1 MLLTVLST
9 LVCTLPSLLATTTV
23 TRAATHP
30 LVLSRPSLSVPRP
43 LVMSVPIS
51 PTGVLALMVSISET
65 ISGVFY

>member
-1 MLLTVLST
+1 MLLTVLLM
-9 LVCTLPSLLATTTV
+9 LVCTLLSLLATTTV
-23 TRAATHP
+23 MHVATRR

-65 ISGVFY
+65 ISGVFH